1 MKSFTARATRS
12 RRWWAVTVDED
23 PRVQTQARRL
33 DQVEAVARCVLV
45 DALVLGPADQAKFT
59 VVVDADEL
67 EPLRQAALLARTN
80 ASAATEQA
88 GEAAVTFALKAAEA
102 GMPLR
107 DIGAMLGVS
116 HQRAHQLLDRRTA

>member
-67 EPLRQAALLARTN
+67 EPLRQAALLARIN
-80 ASAATEQA
+80 ASAATQQ
-88 GEAAVTFALKAAEA
+88 GGDAAVRRDAKNKSLGQARSFGRAESSLKPFWHFA
-102 GMPLR
+102 
-107 DIGAMLGVS
+107 V
-116 HQRAHQLLDRRTA
+116 